1 MGCWW
6 TLFLS
11 PHPQYSTPGCC
22 IWIICVCIWICI
34 ILYLY
39 PGCCVCFSV
48 LNLVIL
54 MVKLIAMVIYGD
66 WRGPFWTSSH
76 IEGKCCYGLK
86 KHQALL
92 ESFDWDWTKCGTR
105 RIVVCVCTY
114 CETTCQRR
122 GCPWRQAPQAN
133 PDPSSLSAPFNS
145 QLGQVDIVS
154 EIPWFKQEFQQNFE
168 SDTLPYN
175 FQISLSLFI

>member
-1 MGCWW
+1 MIWWYDDIDDDMMILMMIWWCRWWYDDDMMLSMMMLMVVISRPVGCWW

-54 MVKLIAMVIYGD
+54 LEKLIAMVIFGD
-66 WRGPFWTSSH
+66 WRGPLWTSSQVFISWLRLDEVRSH
-76 IEGKCCYGLK
+76 LPKTRVPMTTSTTSRPRSFQLVRTFQLAI
-86 KHQALL
+86 QA
-92 ESFDWDWTKCGTR
+92 
-105 RIVVCVCTY
+105 
-114 CETTCQRR
+114 
-122 GCPWRQAPQAN
+122 
-133 PDPSSLSAPFNS
+133 
-145 QLGQVDIVS
+145 
-154 EIPWFKQEFQQNFE
+154 
-168 SDTLPYN
+168 
-175 FQISLSLFI
+175 